1 MKTRVISAAVLLP
14 LLAIVVLWA
23 PTMYAAVIL
32 AILMAIGSYELLYRT
47 GLLRHSRMV
56 IYSSV
61 MAFAV
66 VMWSY
71 AGAVHA
77 YLLLGLIA
85 YSVLLFGEMMADHI
99 HVRIEMVC
107 LCYLAGVII
116 PYMEGGLI
124 RILTQTIGRH
134 MILVPFC
141 VAFMSDAGAYFVGL
155 KFGRHKLAPV
165 VSPNKT
171 IEGALG
177 GMAAAVVCMLVYAIV
192 LDLLFPQYQVKY
204 GAALLYGFGGSFC
217 GMIGDLCF
225 SIIKRQ
231 TGIKDY
237 GNLIPGHGGVLDRM
251 DSMVMVAPL
260 VEALMLL
267 MPLVV

>member
-56 IYSSV
+56 IYASV

-85 YSVLLFGEMMADHI
+85 YSVLLFG
-99 HVRIEMVC
+99 
-107 LCYLAGVII
+107 
-116 PYMEGGLI
+116 
-124 RILTQTIGRH
+124 
-134 MILVPFC
+134 
-141 VAFMSDAGAYFVGL
+141 
-155 KFGRHKLAPV
+155 
-165 VSPNKT
+165 
-171 IEGALG
+171 
-177 GMAAAVVCMLVYAIV
+177 
-192 LDLLFPQYQVKY
+192 
-204 GAALLYGFGGSFC
+204 
-217 GMIGDLCF
+217 
-225 SIIKRQ
+225 
-231 TGIKDY
+231 
-237 GNLIPGHGGVLDRM
+237 
-251 DSMVMVAPL
+251 
-260 VEALMLL
+260 
-267 MPLVV
+267 